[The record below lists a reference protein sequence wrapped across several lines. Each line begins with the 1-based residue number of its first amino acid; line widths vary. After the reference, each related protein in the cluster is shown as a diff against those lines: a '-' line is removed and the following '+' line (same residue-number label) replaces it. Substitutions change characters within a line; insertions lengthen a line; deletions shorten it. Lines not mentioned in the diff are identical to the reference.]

1 MEVFSQTKLEFQKVL
16 NKLKEYAFSNYGRT
30 EVLQLKPF
38 ENPREE
44 LKKTRE
50 MLHLMFQEGEPPV
63 GGIFDVRDEIE
74 QVRAGDVLEPLDLL
88 KIKNTVLGIQTL
100 IDWFEELEEPYPLIK
115 FLVDGLSGFPAFTKK
130 VDIAV
135 DQMGE
140 IKDSASP
147 KLKEIR
153 VEKRRILNTLKN
165 KLDAYISSGFSNNL
179 QQSSY
184 FLRDGRYVLPIKNTS
199 RSGIKGIIH
208 STSSSGATYYM
219 EPEALVELND
229 KSKEIHDKEREEINR
244 ILRELSMYI
253 LNNIETFDHNNV
265 NLVEFDLL
273 WTKAKFAVK
282 NKGVVPELSEK
293 ADFTLLNVRHPL
305 IATDTCVPITVS
317 LGNGKRGIVITGPNT
332 GGKTVTLKTIGLSHL
347 MGLCGIPILADKG
360 SKIGYYDHIMAD
372 IGDEQSIEQSLSTF
386 SGHLRNITEIVKCAN
401 EKTLVLLDELG
412 AGTDPVEGAAL
423 ALGLLEVLLEKKA
436 MIVVTSH
443 LSPLKLYCFG
453 RKELINASVSF
464 DVETLSPTYNLRVG
478 LAGSS
483 NAFEIAKRLGV
494 PDEVLQSA
502 EKFKTKEYANVD
514 EILNTLHDKKKVLE
528 EEKSKA
534 TQLRKNLESQ
544 EFLMQ
549 EKLEKLRK
557 KKIEGFMEAIDELD
571 EFLTE
576 LKKEA
581 ENAVNKVKKTKNASL
596 NEVKQVNQK
605 LDQMKKNKLETLKSK
620 LAQADQTKEK
630 VEYDKIQPG
639 DWVKIKGTEVALEVV
654 DKRDGKVIVQNGP
667 LKVEVNPMNLIRA
680 QKDDIPDQ
688 NREEKY
694 AFYGLMNSQVSRQS
708 QEGSYSS
715 HRLDIRGH
723 TVEEGVEKLN
733 AFLENMLVK
742 NQKIAYVV
750 HGKGTGRLAEGIW
763 DYLNNDPR
771 ISSFRIGKPK
781 EGGTGVTVIDLE

>member
-1 MEVFSQTKLEFQKVL
+1 MEAFSQTKLEFQKVL
-16 NKLKEYAFSNYGRT
+16 DKLKEYAFSNYGRT
-30 EVLQLKPF
+30 EAVNLKPV
-38 ENPREE
+38 EDPREE

-100 IDWFEELEEPYPLIK
+100 IDWFEKLEEPYPLIK
-115 FLVDGLSGFPAFTKK
+115 FLIDGLSGFPAFTKK
-130 VDIAV
+130 VDNAV

-147 KLKEIR
+147 KLKELR
-153 VEKRRILNTLKN
+153 VEKRRILNNLKN
-165 KLDAYISSGFSNNL
+165 KLDTYISSGFSNNL

-199 RSGIKGIIH
+199 RSSIKGIIH

-229 KSKEIHDKEREEINR
+229 QSKAIHDKEREEINR

-253 LNNIETFDHNNV
+253 LNNIHTFDNNNV

-282 NKGVVPELSEK
+282 NKGVVPDLSEK

-305 IATDTCVPITVS
+305 IASETCVPITVS

-386 SGHLRNITEIVKCAN
+386 SGHLKNITHIVKQAN
-401 EKTLVLLDELG
+401 ERTLVLLDELG

-436 MIVVTSH
+436 MILVTSH

-453 RKELINASVSF
+453 KKELINASVSF

-483 NAFEIAKRLGV
+483 NAFEIARRLGV
-494 PDEVLQSA
+494 PDVVLQSA
-502 EKFKTKEYANVD
+502 EKFKTQEYANVD
-514 EILNTLHDKKKVLE
+514 EILNTLHSEKKILE
-528 EEKSKA
+528 EEKTKA
-534 TQLRKNLESQ
+534 TELRKNLESQ
-544 EFLMQ
+544 EHLMQ
-549 EKLEKLRK
+549 EKLKKLRK
-557 KKIEGFMEAIDELD
+557 KKIEGFMEDIDELD
-571 EFLTE
+571 DFLTK

-581 ENAVNKVKKTKNASL
+581 ETAVSQVKKSETSSL
-596 NEVKQVNQK
+596 TEVKQVNQK
-605 LDQMKKNKLETLKSK
+605 LDRLKKNKLEALKAKLSK
-620 LAQADQTKEK
+620 ADQTEEK
-630 VEYDKIQPG
+630 VEYDKIHTG
-639 DWVKIKGTEVALEVV
+639 DYVKIKGTQVALEVI
-654 DKRDGKVIVQNGP
+654 DKHHGKIMVQNGP
-667 LKVEVNPMNLIRA
+667 LKVEVDPINLVRA
-680 QKDDIPDQ
+680 QKDEIPDRE
-688 NREEKY
+688 REEKY
-694 AFYGLMNSQVSRQS
+694 AHYGVMNSQTSKKAQ
-708 QEGSYSS
+708 GGGYNS
-715 HRLDIRGH
+715 HRLDIRGN
-723 TVEEGVEKLN
+723 TVEEGIEKLN
-733 AFLENMLVK
+733 AFLENMMVR
-742 NQKIAYVV
+742 NQKIAYIV
-750 HGKGTGRLAEGIW
+750 HGKGTGRLAEGVW

-771 ISSFRIGKPK
+771 ITSVRIGKPK

>member
-1 MEVFSQTKLEFQKVL
+1 METFSQTKLEFQKVL
-16 NKLKEYAFSNYGRT
+16 NKLKEFAFSNYGRT
-30 EVLQLKPF
+30 ETLHLKPV

-63 GGIFDVRDEIE
+63 GGIFDVREEIDK
-74 QVRAGDVLEPLDLL
+74 VRAGDVLEPLDLL
-88 KIKNTVLGIQTL
+88 KIKDTVLGIQNL
-100 IDWFEELEEPYPLIK
+100 IQWFEVLEEPYPLIK
-115 FLVDGLSGFPAFTKK
+115 FLIDGLSGFPAFTKK
-130 VDIAV
+130 VENAV

-147 KLKEIR
+147 RLKEIR
-153 VEKRRILNTLKN
+153 VEKRRILNSLKN
-165 KLDAYISSGFSNNL
+165 KLDTYISTGFSNNL

-199 RSGIKGIIH
+199 RSSIKGIIH

-229 KSKEIHDKEREEINR
+229 QSKEIHDREREEINR

-253 LNNIETFDHNNV
+253 LNNIETFDYNNV

-282 NKGVVPELSEK
+282 NKGIVPELSET

-360 SKIGYYDHIMAD
+360 SKIGFYDHIMAD

-386 SGHLRNITEIVKCAN
+386 SGHLRNITEIVKHAN

-453 RKELINASVSF
+453 KKELINASVSF

-494 PDEVLQSA
+494 PEEVLESA

-514 EILNTLHDKKKVLE
+514 EILNTLHDEKKVLE

-534 TQLRKNLESQ
+534 TRLRKNLESQ
-544 EFLMQ
+544 ETLMQ

-557 KKIEGFMEAIDELD
+557 KKIEGFMEDIDELD
-571 EFLTE
+571 EFLTD

-581 ENAVNKVKKTKNASL
+581 ESAVNKVKKTKNASL

-605 LDQMKKNKLETLKSK
+605 LDHMKKNKLKNLKSK
-620 LAQADQTKEK
+620 LAQADRTKEK

-639 DWVKIKGTEVALEVV
+639 DWVKIKGTEVALEVI
-654 DKRDGKVIVQNGP
+654 DKHDGKVIVQNGP
-667 LKVEVNPMNLIRA
+667 LKVEVNPSNLILA

-688 NREEKY
+688 KREEKY
-694 AFYGLMNSQVSRQS
+694 AFYGLMNSQVSKQS
-708 QEGSYSS
+708 QSGSYSS

-733 AFLENMLVK
+733 AFLENMFVK
-742 NQKIAYVV
+742 NQKIVYVV

-763 DYLNNDPR
+763 DFLNNDPR
-771 ISSFRIGKPK
+771 IASFRIGKPK

>member
-16 NKLKEYAFSNYGRT
+16 DKLKEYAFSNYGRT
-30 EVLQLKPF
+30 ETLHLSPL

-50 MLHLMFQEGEPPV
+50 MLHLMIQEGEPPV
-63 GGIFDVRDEIE
+63 GGIFDVREEIE
-74 QVRAGDVLEPLDLL
+74 KVRNGDVLEPLELL
-88 KIKNTVLGIQTL
+88 KVKNTVLGIQNL
-100 IDWFEELEEPYPLIK
+100 IDWFEKLEEPYPLIK
-115 FLVDGLSGFPAFTKK
+115 FLIDGLSGFETFTKK
-130 VDIAV
+130 VENAIDE
-135 DQMGE
+135 QGE
-140 IKDSASP
+140 IKDSASV

-153 VEKRRILNTLKN
+153 VEKRRILNSLKN
-165 KLDAYISSGFSNNL
+165 KLDSYISSAFSNNL
-179 QQSSY
+179 QQPSY

-199 RSGIKGIIH
+199 RSSIKGIIH

-219 EPEALVELND
+219 EPEALLELND
-229 KSKEIHDKEREEINR
+229 KSKEIHDREREEINR

-253 LNNIETFDHNNV
+253 LNNIETFDTNNL

-273 WTKAKFAVK
+273 WTKAKYAIK

-305 IATDTCVPITVS
+305 IGENCVPITVS
-317 LGNGKRGIVITGPNT
+317 LGNEKRGIVITGPNT
-332 GGKTVTLKTIGLSHL
+332 GGKTVTLKTVGLSHL

-360 SKIGYYDHIMAD
+360 SKIGYFDHIMAD

-386 SGHLRNITEIVKCAN
+386 SGHLKNITHIVKLAN
-401 EKTLVLLDELG
+401 ERTLVLLDELG

-423 ALGLLEVLLEKKA
+423 ALGLLEVLLEKQA
-436 MIVVTSH
+436 MIIVTSH

-494 PDEVLQSA
+494 PDEVLEGA

-514 EILNTLHDKKKVLE
+514 EILNTLHDEKKILE
-528 EEKSKA
+528 SEKTKA
-534 TQLRKNLESQ
+534 TELRKNLESQ
-544 EFLMQ
+544 ETLMQ

-557 KKIEGFMEAIDELD
+557 KKIEGFMEDIDELD
-571 EFLTE
+571 DFLTE

-581 ENAVNKVKKTKNASL
+581 ETAVSKVKKSQSASL
-596 NEVKQVNQK
+596 DEVKQVNEK
-605 LDQMKKNKLETLKSK
+605 LDQMKKKKLKILKSK
-620 LAQADQTKEK
+620 LAKADRSEEK
-630 VEYDKIQPG
+630 VEYDKISQG
-639 DWVKIKGTEVALEVV
+639 DWVKIKGTEVALEVI
-654 DKRDGKVIVQNGP
+654 DKHDGKIMVQNGP
-667 LKVEVNPMNLIRA
+667 LKVEVVAENLVPA
-680 QKDDIPDQ
+680 KKDEIPDRE
-688 NREEKY
+688 REEKY
-694 AFYGLMNSQVSRQS
+694 AYYGIVNSQISKQS
-708 QEGSYSS
+708 QSGGYNS
-715 HRLDIRGH
+715 HRLDIRGN

-733 AFLENMLVK
+733 AFLENMMVR
-742 NQKIAYVV
+742 NQKIAYIV
-750 HGKGTGRLAEGIW
+750 HGKGTGRLAEGVW

-771 ISSFRIGKPK
+771 ITSFRIGKPK

>member
-1 MEVFSQTKLEFQKVL
+1 METFSQTKLEFQKVL

-30 EVLQLKPF
+30 ETLHLKPV

-63 GGIFDVRDEIE
+63 GGIFDVREEIDK
-74 QVRAGDVLEPLDLL
+74 VRAGDVLEPLDLL
-88 KIKNTVLGIQTL
+88 KIKDTVLGIQNL
-100 IDWFEELEEPYPLIK
+100 IQWFEVLEEPYPLIK
-115 FLVDGLSGFPAFTKK
+115 FLIDGLSGFPAFTKK
-130 VDIAV
+130 VENAV

-147 KLKEIR
+147 RLKEIR
-153 VEKRRILNTLKN
+153 VEKRRILNSLKN
-165 KLDAYISSGFSNNL
+165 KLDTYISTGFSNNL

-199 RSGIKGIIH
+199 RSSIKGIIH

-229 KSKEIHDKEREEINR
+229 QSKEIHDREREEINR

-253 LNNIETFDHNNV
+253 LNNIETFDYNNV

-282 NKGVVPELSEK
+282 NKGIVPELSET

-360 SKIGYYDHIMAD
+360 SKIGFYDHIMAD

-386 SGHLRNITEIVKCAN
+386 SGHLRNITEIVKHAN

-453 RKELINASVSF
+453 KKELINASVSF

-494 PDEVLQSA
+494 PEEVLESA

-514 EILNTLHDKKKVLE
+514 EILNTLHDEKKVLE

-534 TQLRKNLESQ
+534 TRLRKNLESQ
-544 EFLMQ
+544 ETLMQ

-557 KKIEGFMEAIDELD
+557 KKIEGFMEDIDELD
-571 EFLTE
+571 EFLTD

-581 ENAVNKVKKTKNASL
+581 ESAVNKVKKTKNASL

-605 LDQMKKNKLETLKSK
+605 LDHMKKNKLKNLKSK
-620 LAQADQTKEK
+620 LAQADRTKEK

-639 DWVKIKGTEVALEVV
+639 DWVKIKGTEVALEVI
-654 DKRDGKVIVQNGP
+654 DKHDGKVIVQNGP
-667 LKVEVNPMNLIRA
+667 LKVEVNPSNLILA

-688 NREEKY
+688 KREEKY
-694 AFYGLMNSQVSRQS
+694 AFYGLMNSQVSKQS
-708 QEGSYSS
+708 QSGSYSS

-733 AFLENMLVK
+733 AFLENMFVK
-742 NQKIAYVV
+742 NQKIVYVV

-763 DYLNNDPR
+763 DFLNNDSR
-771 ISSFRIGKPK
+771 IASFRIGKPK

>member
-1 MEVFSQTKLEFQKVL
+1 MEAFSQTKLEFQKVL
-16 NKLKEYAFSNYGRT
+16 NNLKEYAFSNYGRT
-30 EVLQLKPF
+30 EALHLKPV
-38 ENPREE
+38 ENPIEE

-74 QVRAGDVLEPLDLL
+74 QVRTGDVLEPLDLL

-115 FLVDGLSGFPAFTKK
+115 FLVDGLSGFPAITKK
-130 VDIAV
+130 VENAV

-153 VEKRRILNTLKN
+153 VEKRRILNNLKN

-184 FLRDGRYVLPIKNTS
+184 FLRDGRYVLPVKNTS

-244 ILRELSMYI
+244 ILRELSMFI
-253 LNNIETFDHNNV
+253 LNNIETFDYNNV

-305 IATDTCVPITVS
+305 IAADICVPITVS

-360 SKIGYYDHIMAD
+360 SKIGFYDHIMAD

-483 NAFEIAKRLGV
+483 NAFEIAKHLGV
-494 PDEVLQSA
+494 PNEVLESA

-514 EILNTLHDKKKVLE
+514 EILNTLHDEKKVLE

-544 EFLMQ
+544 ETLMQ

-557 KKIEGFMEAIDELD
+557 KKIEGFMEDIDELD
-571 EFLTE
+571 VFLTE

-581 ENAVNKVKKTKNASL
+581 ESAVNKVKKTKHSSL
-596 NEVKQVNQK
+596 DEAKQVNQK
-605 LDQMKKNKLETLKSK
+605 LDHLKKSKLKQLKSK
-620 LAQADQTKEK
+620 LAQADKTEEK
-630 VEYDKIQPG
+630 VEYDKIQSG
-639 DWVKIKGTEVALEVV
+639 DRVKIKGTEVALEVV
-654 DKRDGKVIVQNGP
+654 DKHDGKVIVQNGP
-667 LKVEVNPMNLIRA
+667 LKVEVNPMNLIWA

-688 NREEKY
+688 KREEKY
-694 AFYGLMNSQVSRQS
+694 AFYGLMNSQVSRQT
-708 QEGSYSS
+708 QTGSYSS

-733 AFLENMLVK
+733 AFLENMMVK

-763 DYLNNDPR
+763 DYLNHDPR

-781 EGGTGVTVIDLE
+781 EGGTGVTVIDLG

>member
-1 MEVFSQTKLEFQKVL
+1 METFSQTKLEFQKVL

-30 EVLQLKPF
+30 ETLHLKPV

-63 GGIFDVRDEIE
+63 GGIFDVREEIDK
-74 QVRAGDVLEPLDLL
+74 VRAGDVLEPLDLL
-88 KIKNTVLGIQTL
+88 KIKDTVLGIQNL
-100 IDWFEELEEPYPLIK
+100 IQWFEVLEEPYPLIK
-115 FLVDGLSGFPAFTKK
+115 FLIDGLSGFPAFTKK
-130 VDIAV
+130 VENAV

-147 KLKEIR
+147 RLKEIR
-153 VEKRRILNTLKN
+153 VEKRRILNSLKN
-165 KLDAYISSGFSNNL
+165 KLDTYISTGFSNNL

-199 RSGIKGIIH
+199 RSSIKGIIH

-229 KSKEIHDKEREEINR
+229 QSKEIHDREREEINR

-253 LNNIETFDHNNV
+253 LNNIETFDYNNV

-282 NKGVVPELSEK
+282 NKGIVPELSET

-360 SKIGYYDHIMAD
+360 SKIGFYDHIMAD

-386 SGHLRNITEIVKCAN
+386 SGHLRNITEIVKHAN

-453 RKELINASVSF
+453 KKELINASVSF

-494 PDEVLQSA
+494 PEEVLESA

-514 EILNTLHDKKKVLE
+514 EILNTLHDEKKVLE

-534 TQLRKNLESQ
+534 TRLRKNLESQ
-544 EFLMQ
+544 ETLMQ

-557 KKIEGFMEAIDELD
+557 KKIEGFMEDIDELD
-571 EFLTE
+571 EFLTD

-581 ENAVNKVKKTKNASL
+581 ESAVNKVKKTKNASL

-605 LDQMKKNKLETLKSK
+605 LDHMKKNKLKNLKSK
-620 LAQADQTKEK
+620 LAQADRTKEK

-639 DWVKIKGTEVALEVV
+639 DWVKIKGTEVALEVI
-654 DKRDGKVIVQNGP
+654 DKHDGKVIVQNGP
-667 LKVEVNPMNLIRA
+667 LKVEVNPSNLILA

-688 NREEKY
+688 KREEKY
-694 AFYGLMNSQVSRQS
+694 AFYGLMNSQVSKQS
-708 QEGSYSS
+708 QSGSYSS

-733 AFLENMLVK
+733 AFLENMFVK
-742 NQKIAYVV
+742 NQKIVYVV

-763 DYLNNDPR
+763 DFLNNDPR
-771 ISSFRIGKPK
+771 IASFRIGKPK

>member
-1 MEVFSQTKLEFQKVL
+1 MEAFSQTKLEFIKVL
-16 NKLKEYAFSNYGRT
+16 DQIKEYAFSNYGRT
-30 EVLQLKPF
+30 ETLHLKPLD
-38 ENPREE
+38 EPRKA

-50 MLHLMFQEGEPPV
+50 MMHLMFQEGEPPV

-74 QVRAGDVLEPLDLL
+74 KFRTGDVLEPLQLL
-88 KIKNTVLGIQTL
+88 KVKNTVVGIKNL
-100 IDWFEELEEPYPLIK
+100 IDWFEALEEPYPLIK
-115 FLVDGLSGFPAFTKK
+115 FLVNSLSGFETFTKRVENT
-130 VDIAV
+130 VDEL
-135 DQMGE
+135 GE
-140 IKDSASP
+140 IRDSASA

-153 VEKRRILNTLKN
+153 VEKRRILNNLKN
-165 KLDAYISSGFSNNL
+165 KLDTYISSAFSNHL
-179 QQSSY
+179 QQPSY

-244 ILRELSMYI
+244 ILRELSMYV
-253 LNNIETFDHNNV
+253 LNNIETFDYNNV

-305 IATDTCVPITVS
+305 IASENCVPITVS

-360 SKIGYYDHIMAD
+360 SKIGFFDHIMAD

-423 ALGLLEVLLEKKA
+423 ALGLLEVLLEKQA

-483 NAFEIAKRLGV
+483 NAFENAKRLGV

-502 EKFKTKEYANVD
+502 DKFKTKEYANVD
-514 EILNTLHDKKKVLE
+514 EILNTLHDEKKVLE
-528 EEKSKA
+528 EEKSKV

-544 EFLMQ
+544 ESLMQ

-557 KKIEGFMEAIDELD
+557 KKIEGFMADIDELD
-571 EFLTE
+571 DFLTE
-576 LKKEA
+576 LKKE
-581 ENAVNKVKKTKNASL
+581 ESAVSKVKKTK
-596 NEVKQVNQK
+596 
-605 LDQMKKNKLETLKSK
+605 
-620 LAQADQTKEK
+620 
-630 VEYDKIQPG
+630 
-639 DWVKIKGTEVALEVV
+639 
-654 DKRDGKVIVQNGP
+654 
-667 LKVEVNPMNLIRA
+667 
-680 QKDDIPDQ
+680 
-688 NREEKY
+688 
-694 AFYGLMNSQVSRQS
+694 
-708 QEGSYSS
+708 
-715 HRLDIRGH
+715 
-723 TVEEGVEKLN
+723 
-733 AFLENMLVK
+733 
-742 NQKIAYVV
+742 
-750 HGKGTGRLAEGIW
+750 
-763 DYLNNDPR
+763 
-771 ISSFRIGKPK
+771 
-781 EGGTGVTVIDLE
+781 

>member
-1 MEVFSQTKLEFQKVL
+1 MEAFSQTKLEFIKVL
-16 NKLKEYAFSNYGRT
+16 DQIKEYAFSNYGRT
-30 EVLQLKPF
+30 ETLHLKPLD
-38 ENPREE
+38 EPRKA

-50 MLHLMFQEGEPPV
+50 MMHLMFQEGEPPV

-74 QVRAGDVLEPLDLL
+74 KFRTGDVLEPLQLL
-88 KIKNTVLGIQTL
+88 KVKNTVVGIKNL
-100 IDWFEELEEPYPLIK
+100 IDWFEALEEPYPLIK
-115 FLVDGLSGFPAFTKK
+115 FLVNSLSGFETFTKRVENT
-130 VDIAV
+130 VDEL
-135 DQMGE
+135 GE
-140 IKDSASP
+140 IRDSASA

-153 VEKRRILNTLKN
+153 VEKRRILNNLKN
-165 KLDAYISSGFSNNL
+165 KLDTYISSAFSNHL
-179 QQSSY
+179 QQPSY

-219 EPEALVELND
+219 EPEALVSLND
-229 KSKEIHDKEREEINR
+229 KSKDIHDREREEINR

-253 LNNIETFDHNNV
+253 LNNIDTFDTNNL

-273 WTKAKFAVK
+273 WTKAKYAVK
-282 NKGVVPELSEK
+282 NKGVVPELSQT

-305 IATDTCVPITVS
+305 IGENCVPITVS

-386 SGHLRNITEIVKCAN
+386 SGHLKNITQIVKQAN

-436 MIVVTSH
+436 MIIVTSH

-453 RKELINASVSF
+453 KKELINASVSF

-514 EILNTLHDKKKVLE
+514 EILNTLHDEKKVLE
-528 EEKSKA
+528 EEKSKV

-544 EFLMQ
+544 ESLMQ

-557 KKIEGFMEAIDELD
+557 KKIEGFMADIDELD
-571 EFLTE
+571 DFLTE
-576 LKKEA
+576 LKKE
-581 ENAVNKVKKTKNASL
+581 ESAVSKVKKTK
-596 NEVKQVNQK
+596 
-605 LDQMKKNKLETLKSK
+605 
-620 LAQADQTKEK
+620 
-630 VEYDKIQPG
+630 
-639 DWVKIKGTEVALEVV
+639 
-654 DKRDGKVIVQNGP
+654 
-667 LKVEVNPMNLIRA
+667 
-680 QKDDIPDQ
+680 
-688 NREEKY
+688 
-694 AFYGLMNSQVSRQS
+694 
-708 QEGSYSS
+708 
-715 HRLDIRGH
+715 
-723 TVEEGVEKLN
+723 
-733 AFLENMLVK
+733 
-742 NQKIAYVV
+742 
-750 HGKGTGRLAEGIW
+750 
-763 DYLNNDPR
+763 
-771 ISSFRIGKPK
+771 
-781 EGGTGVTVIDLE
+781 

>member
-317 LGNGKRGIVITGPNT
+317 LGNG
-332 GGKTVTLKTIGLSHL
+332 
-347 MGLCGIPILADKG
+347 
-360 SKIGYYDHIMAD
+360 
-372 IGDEQSIEQSLSTF
+372 
-386 SGHLRNITEIVKCAN
+386 
-401 EKTLVLLDELG
+401 
-412 AGTDPVEGAAL
+412 
-423 ALGLLEVLLEKKA
+423 
-436 MIVVTSH
+436 
-443 LSPLKLYCFG
+443 
-453 RKELINASVSF
+453 
-464 DVETLSPTYNLRVG
+464 
-478 LAGSS
+478 
-483 NAFEIAKRLGV
+483 
-494 PDEVLQSA
+494 
-502 EKFKTKEYANVD
+502 
-514 EILNTLHDKKKVLE
+514 
-528 EEKSKA
+528 
-534 TQLRKNLESQ
+534 
-544 EFLMQ
+544 
-549 EKLEKLRK
+549 
-557 KKIEGFMEAIDELD
+557 
-571 EFLTE
+571 
-576 LKKEA
+576 
-581 ENAVNKVKKTKNASL
+581 
-596 NEVKQVNQK
+596 
-605 LDQMKKNKLETLKSK
+605 
-620 LAQADQTKEK
+620 
-630 VEYDKIQPG
+630 
-639 DWVKIKGTEVALEVV
+639 
-654 DKRDGKVIVQNGP
+654 
-667 LKVEVNPMNLIRA
+667 
-680 QKDDIPDQ
+680 
-688 NREEKY
+688 
-694 AFYGLMNSQVSRQS
+694 
-708 QEGSYSS
+708 
-715 HRLDIRGH
+715 
-723 TVEEGVEKLN
+723 
-733 AFLENMLVK
+733 
-742 NQKIAYVV
+742 
-750 HGKGTGRLAEGIW
+750 
-763 DYLNNDPR
+763 
-771 ISSFRIGKPK
+771 
-781 EGGTGVTVIDLE
+781 

>member
-1 MEVFSQTKLEFQKVL
+1 MESFSQTKLEFQKVL

-30 EVLQLKPF
+30 ETLNLKPV

-63 GGIFDVRDEIE
+63 GGIFDIREEIE
-74 QVRAGDVLEPLDLL
+74 KVRAGDVLEPLELL
-88 KIKNTVLGIQTL
+88 KIKNTVLGIHNL
-100 IDWFEELEEPYPLIK
+100 IQWFEELEEPYPLIK
-115 FLVDGLSGFPAFTKK
+115 FLIGGLSGFPAFTKK
-130 VDIAV
+130 IENAV

-140 IKDSASP
+140 IKDSASA

-153 VEKRRILNTLKN
+153 VEKRRILNSLKN
-165 KLDAYISSGFSNNL
+165 KLDSYISSGFSNNL

-199 RSGIKGIIH
+199 RSSIKGIIH

-253 LNNIETFDHNNV
+253 LNNIDTFDYNNV

-273 WTKAKFAVK
+273 WTKAKYAVK
-282 NKGVVPELSEK
+282 NKGIVPELSEK

-305 IATDTCVPITVS
+305 IANETCVPITVS

-360 SKIGYYDHIMAD
+360 SKIGFFDHIMAD

-386 SGHLRNITEIVKCAN
+386 SGHLRNITEIVKHAN

-423 ALGLLEVLLEKKA
+423 ALGLLEVLLEKNA
-436 MIVVTSH
+436 MIIVTSH

-494 PDEVLQSA
+494 PEEVLESA

-514 EILNTLHDKKKVLE
+514 EILNTLHDEKKVLE
-528 EEKSKA
+528 EEKTKA
-534 TQLRKNLESQ
+534 TQLRKSLESQ
-544 EFLMQ
+544 ETLMQ

-557 KKIEGFMEAIDELD
+557 KKIEGFMEDIDELD
-571 EFLTE
+571 DFLTE

-581 ENAVNKVKKTKNASL
+581 ESAVNKVKKTKNASL

-605 LDQMKKNKLETLKSK
+605 LDNMKKNKLKTLKSK
-620 LAQADQTKEK
+620 LAQADKTKEK

-654 DKRDGKVIVQNGP
+654 DKHDGKVIVQNGP
-667 LKVEVNPMNLIRA
+667 LKVEVNPSNLIRA

-688 NREEKY
+688 RTEEKY

-708 QEGSYSS
+708 QSGGYSS

-763 DYLNNDPR
+763 DYLNSDPR

>member
-1 MEVFSQTKLEFQKVL
+1 METFSQTKLEFQKVL

-30 EVLQLKPF
+30 ETLHLKPV

-63 GGIFDVRDEIE
+63 GGIFDVREEIDK
-74 QVRAGDVLEPLDLL
+74 VRAGDVLEPLDLL
-88 KIKNTVLGIQTL
+88 KIKDTVLGIQNL
-100 IDWFEELEEPYPLIK
+100 IQWFEVLEEPYPLIK
-115 FLVDGLSGFPAFTKK
+115 FLIDGLSGFPAFTKK
-130 VDIAV
+130 VENAV

-147 KLKEIR
+147 RLKEIR
-153 VEKRRILNTLKN
+153 VEKRRILNSLKN
-165 KLDAYISSGFSNNL
+165 KLDTYISTGFSNNL

-199 RSGIKGIIH
+199 RSSIKGIIH

-229 KSKEIHDKEREEINR
+229 QSKEIHDREREEINR

-253 LNNIETFDHNNV
+253 LNNIETFDYNNV

-282 NKGVVPELSEK
+282 NKGIVPELSET

-360 SKIGYYDHIMAD
+360 SKMGFYDHIMAD

-386 SGHLRNITEIVKCAN
+386 SGHLRNITEIVKHAN

-453 RKELINASVSF
+453 KKELINASVSF

-494 PDEVLQSA
+494 PEEVLESA

-514 EILNTLHDKKKVLE
+514 EILNTLHDEKKVLE

-534 TQLRKNLESQ
+534 TRLRKNLESQ
-544 EFLMQ
+544 ETLMQ

-557 KKIEGFMEAIDELD
+557 KKIEGFMEDIDELD
-571 EFLTE
+571 EFLTD

-581 ENAVNKVKKTKNASL
+581 ESAVNKVKKTKNASL

-605 LDQMKKNKLETLKSK
+605 LDHMKKNKLKNLKSK
-620 LAQADQTKEK
+620 LAQADRTKEK

-639 DWVKIKGTEVALEVV
+639 DWVKIKGTEVALEVI
-654 DKRDGKVIVQNGP
+654 DKHDGKVIVQNGP
-667 LKVEVNPMNLIRA
+667 LKVEVNPSNLILA

-688 NREEKY
+688 KREEKY
-694 AFYGLMNSQVSRQS
+694 AFYGLMNSQVSKQS
-708 QEGSYSS
+708 QSGSYSS

-733 AFLENMLVK
+733 AFLENMFVK
-742 NQKIAYVV
+742 NQKIVYVV

-763 DYLNNDPR
+763 DFLNNDPR
-771 ISSFRIGKPK
+771 IASFRIGKPK

>member
-1 MEVFSQTKLEFQKVL
+1 MLMEAFSQTKLEFQKVL

-30 EVLQLKPF
+30 EALNLKPV
-38 ENPREE
+38 ENPLEE

-74 QVRAGDVLEPLDLL
+74 KVRNGDVLEPLDLL

-100 IDWFEELEEPYPLIK
+100 IDWFDKLEEPYPLIK
-115 FLVDGLSGFPAFTKK
+115 FIIDGLSGFAAFTKK
-130 VDIAV
+130 VDNAIN
-135 DQMGE
+135 QMGE
-140 IKDSASP
+140 IKDSASS

-153 VEKRRILNTLKN
+153 VEKRRILNNLKN
-165 KLDAYISSGFSNNL
+165 KLDAYVSSGFSNNL

-199 RSGIKGIIH
+199 RSSIKGIIH

-253 LNNIETFDHNNV
+253 LNNIETFDSNNL

-273 WTKAKFAVK
+273 WTKAKYALK
-282 NKGVVPELSEK
+282 KEGVVPELSET

-305 IATDTCVPITVS
+305 IGEVCVPITVS
-317 LGNGKRGIVITGPNT
+317 LGNEKRGIVITGPNT

-360 SKIGYYDHIMAD
+360 SKIGFFDHIMAD

-386 SGHLRNITEIVKCAN
+386 SGHLKNITQIVKHAN

-436 MIVVTSH
+436 MIIVTSH

-453 RKELINASVSF
+453 KKELINASVSF

-494 PDEVLQSA
+494 PDEVLQSDD
-502 EKFKTKEYANVD
+502 KFKTKEYANVD
-514 EILNTLHDKKKVLE
+514 EILNTLHDEKKVLE
-528 EEKSKA
+528 EEKSKV

-544 EFLMQ
+544 ESLMQ

-557 KKIEGFMEAIDELD
+557 KKIEGFMADIDELD
-571 EFLTE
+571 DFLTE
-576 LKKEA
+576 LKKE
-581 ENAVNKVKKTKNASL
+581 ESAVSKVKKTK
-596 NEVKQVNQK
+596 
-605 LDQMKKNKLETLKSK
+605 
-620 LAQADQTKEK
+620 
-630 VEYDKIQPG
+630 
-639 DWVKIKGTEVALEVV
+639 
-654 DKRDGKVIVQNGP
+654 
-667 LKVEVNPMNLIRA
+667 
-680 QKDDIPDQ
+680 
-688 NREEKY
+688 
-694 AFYGLMNSQVSRQS
+694 
-708 QEGSYSS
+708 
-715 HRLDIRGH
+715 
-723 TVEEGVEKLN
+723 
-733 AFLENMLVK
+733 
-742 NQKIAYVV
+742 
-750 HGKGTGRLAEGIW
+750 
-763 DYLNNDPR
+763 
-771 ISSFRIGKPK
+771 
-781 EGGTGVTVIDLE
+781 

>member
-1 MEVFSQTKLEFQKVL
+1 MEAFSQTKLEFNKVL
-16 NKLKEYAFSNYGRT
+16 NILKDYAFSNYGRT
-30 EVLQLKPF
+30 EVLGLCPVKDPG
-38 ENPREE
+38 EA

-50 MLHLMFQEGEPPV
+50 MQHLMFQEGEPPV
-63 GGIFDVRDEIE
+63 GGIFDVREEIE
-74 QVRAGDVLEPLDLL
+74 KVRNGDVLEPLELIKL
-88 KIKNTVLGIQTL
+88 KNTVLGVQTL
-100 IDWFEELEEPYPLIK
+100 ISWFEKLEEPYPSIR
-115 FLVDGLSGFPAFTKK
+115 FLVNSLSGFPSFTKK
-130 VDIAV
+130 VELAIDE
-135 DQMGE
+135 QGE
-140 IKDSASP
+140 VKDSASAR
-147 KLKEIR
+147 LREIR
-153 VEKRRILNTLKN
+153 TEKRRILNNLKN
-165 KLDAYISSGFSNNL
+165 KLDSYLSSNFSNNL
-179 QQSSY
+179 QQPSY

-199 RSGIKGIIH
+199 RSSIRGIIH
-208 STSSSGATYYM
+208 STSASGATYYM

-229 KSKEIHDKEREEINR
+229 HSKEIHDREREEINR
-244 ILRELSMYI
+244 ILRELSMFI
-253 LNNIETFDHNNV
+253 LNNINTFDHNNA
-265 NLVEFDLL
+265 NLVIFDLL
-273 WTKAKFAVK
+273 WAKAKYAIK
-282 NKGVVPELSEK
+282 NGGVVPELSET

-305 IATDTCVPITVS
+305 IGERCVPLTVS

-347 MGLCGIPILADKG
+347 MGLSGIPILADRG
-360 SKIGYYDHIMAD
+360 SKIGCFRYIMAD

-386 SGHLRNITEIVKCAN
+386 SGHLKNITQIVKLAD
-401 EKTLVLLDELG
+401 ERTLVLLDELG

-464 DVETLSPTYNLRVG
+464 DVETLSPTYHLRVG

-494 PDEVLQSA
+494 PDEVLDSA

-514 EILNTLHDKKKVLE
+514 EILNTLHDEKRVLE
-528 EEKSKA
+528 AEKDKA
-534 TQLRKNLESQ
+534 LLLRKNLQDQ

-557 KKIEGFMEAIDELD
+557 KKIQGFMEDIDELD

-581 ENAVNKVKKTKNASL
+581 ETAVSKIKKSKEASL
-596 NEVKQVNQK
+596 DEIKQVNKK
-605 LDQMKKNKLETLKSK
+605 LEFMKKEKLEDLKSK
-620 LAQADQTKEK
+620 LARADRTDKTVK
-630 VEYDKIQPG
+630 YDKIQTG
-639 DWVKIKGTEVALEVV
+639 DWVKIKGTQVALEII

-667 LKVEVNPMNLIRA
+667 LKVEVAPESLIPA
-680 QKDDIPDQ
+680 QHDEIPDQ
-688 NREEKY
+688 EREEKY
-694 AFYGLMNSQVSRQS
+694 AYYGIMNSQVSRQS
-708 QEGSYSS
+708 QGMGFHSQ
-715 HRLDIRGH
+715 RLDIRGN

-733 AFLENMLVK
+733 TFLEQMMVK
-742 NQKIAYVV
+742 SQKIAYIV

-763 DYLNNDPR
+763 DFLNNDPR
-771 ISSFRIGKPK
+771 IQSFRIGKPQ

>member
-1 MEVFSQTKLEFQKVL
+1 MEAFSQTKLEFQKVL
-16 NKLKEYAFSNYGRT
+16 GKLKEYAFSNYGRT
-30 EVLQLKPF
+30 EALHLKPV

-88 KIKNTVLGIQTL
+88 KIRNTVLGIQTL
-100 IDWFEELEEPYPLIK
+100 IDWFEQLEEPYPLIK

-130 VDIAV
+130 IDNAV

-229 KSKEIHDKEREEINR
+229 KSKEIHDREREEVNR

-253 LNNIETFDHNNV
+253 LNNIETFDFNNV

-282 NKGVVPELSEK
+282 NKGIVPELSEK

-305 IATDTCVPITVS
+305 IATENCVPITVS
-317 LGNGKRGIVITGPNT
+317 LGSGKRGIVITGPNT

-360 SKIGYYDHIMAD
+360 SKIGFYDHIMAD

-423 ALGLLEVLLEKKA
+423 ALGLLEVLLEKKT

-514 EILNTLHDKKKVLE
+514 EILNTLHDEKKVLE
-528 EEKSKA
+528 EEKTKA
-534 TQLRKNLESQ
+534 TELRKNLESQ
-544 EFLMQ
+544 ESVMQ

-557 KKIEGFMEAIDELD
+557 KKIEGFMEDIDELD

-581 ENAVNKVKKTKNASL
+581 ESAVNKVKKTKNASL
-596 NEVKQVNQK
+596 SEVKQVNQK
-605 LDQMKKNKLETLKSK
+605 LDQMKKDKLKTLKSK
-620 LAQADQTKEK
+620 LAQADKTKEK

-639 DWVKIKGTEVALEVV
+639 DWVKIKGTDVALEVL
-654 DKRDGKVIVQNGP
+654 DKHDEKIIVQNGP
-667 LKVEVNPMNLIRA
+667 LKVEVNPTNLIRA

-688 NREEKY
+688 KREEKY
-694 AFYGLMNSQVSRQS
+694 AFYGLMNSQVSKQS
-708 QEGSYSS
+708 QSGNYSS

-733 AFLENMLVK
+733 AFLENMMVK

-781 EGGTGVTVIDLE
+781 EGGTGVTVIDLG